1 MTALQ
6 QVFSRDPNEVTE
18 VTRKYLSEIMRSA
31 AIRDFYTNE
40 YQSLL
45 PYIFDDYDQ
54 SRHIHNDTNEIWNHY
69 SGQCNNI

>member
-40 YQSLL
+40 YQSL
-45 PYIFDDYDQ
+45 F
-54 SRHIHNDTNEIWNHY
+54 
-69 SGQCNNI
+69 GNILYKLEM